1 MGSQASSAGLTKMPD
16 NPEIWKAA
24 AMADQ
29 FDKMQKLPDPLPGAP
44 NFHRIPGY
52 KVYTTG
58 QPTLEGIKNVLEKVT
73 GTIYPKDGPIIWL
86 NLRQEPDVY
95 VNGQPI
101 CARPPNKIGEY
112 AELGAV
118 TRDIIKADEAEFFKV
133 VEGRVKENGGK
144 LKYVTITKE
153 EKEVEVKELKTLS
166 EAMEAAKADFPG
178 LVHWRVP
185 VCNSASPLETDF
197 DIICNTLVGTS
208 INTPVI
214 VTDQV
219 GLSRATTGSVIACL
233 FKEFQINASFE
244 GLVETVPGVNLDLL
258 RMDKYTMDPAK
269 DPLFRGEFPVV
280 LALLEKL
287 KGGKEAKNECDKV
300 IDKNGTPKTGGNG
313 IKQLRE
319 NIAESK
325 LSYEIMDDSA
335 QAFLKV
341 KIMDNIQKYFYL
353 ITFTSYMREASQVCR
368 DLVEEEKKKDVVLT
382 GGKCSIPANK
392 LKLHKTFVQWMDD
405 HAELRPMIETGKGDL
420 QWERDIPPEALKNL
434 ENLAKEDF
442 KKNMGKIIHDIYQ
455 TAHVMFSDMPQ
466 GDHKKRAKYRFA
478 SKTLMRILPSPQ
490 KELIHDLIE
499 KKEISMDLYD
509 ILGKC
514 TWREGGEPEPEEK
527 KEGEGEEKKEGEEG
541 EKKEGEVEEE
551 KE

>member
-1 MGSQASSAGLTKMPD
+1 MGTQSTWGVTCGLTRMPD

-29 FDKMQKLPDPLPGAP
+29 FDKMQKLPDPLPGCP

-52 KVYTTG
+52 KVYTCG
-58 QPTLEGIKNVLEKVT
+58 QPTLDGIKNVLEKVT
-73 GTIYPKDGPIIWL
+73 GTISAKDGPIIWL

-118 TRDIIKADEAEFFKV
+118 TRDLIKADEAEFFKV

-258 RMDKYTMDPAK
+258 KMDKYTMDPAK

-325 LSYEIMDDSA
+325 LSYEIMDDAA

-341 KIMDNIQKYFYL
+341 KIMDNIHKYYYL
-353 ITFTSYMREASQVCR
+353 ILYTTYMREAAQEARNKVSDEQ
-368 DLVEEEKKKDVVLT
+368 KAALT
-382 GGKCSIPANK
+382 LPSSGKCSIPGDQLKVGKSFVDFMNAN
-392 LKLHKTFVQWMDD
+392 TEV
-405 HAELRPMIETGKGDL
+405 RGMIDAGKGDL
-420 QWERDIPPEALKNL
+420 QWERDIPAAALANL
-434 ENLAKEDF
+434 ENLAKGDF
-442 KKNMGKIIHDIYQ
+442 KANLGKIIHDIYQ

-478 SKTLMRILPSPQ
+478 SKTLMRILPAD
-490 KELIHDLIE
+490 KKTEVEGLIE
-499 KKEISMDLYD
+499 KKAITLDLYE
-509 ILGKC
+509 ILGRC
-514 TWREGGEPEPEEK
+514 TWNPVK
-527 KEGEGEEKKEGEEG
+527 
-541 EKKEGEVEEE
+541 
-551 KE
+551 